1 MDGEW
6 DGRTKLGQS
15 VANGGC
21 GSGGGYSFSPLFLLS
36 PLSILA
42 ALPARGELLPP
53 RVRSCVSAVADGPVA
68 GERKEGRKVTSS
80 VANGR

>member
-15 VANGGC
+15 VANGG

-36 PLSILA
+36 PSLLCPPA
-42 ALPARGELLPP
+42 ASCFHLVFVPASVQSPMDLLP
-53 RVRSCVSAVADGPVA
+53 GK
-68 GERKEGRKVTSS
+68 GRKEGRKVTSS

>member
-1 MDGEW
+1 MAAA
-6 DGRTKLGQS
+6 
-15 VANGGC
+15 VAVAAAIL
-21 GSGGGYSFSPLFLLS
+21 SLPFSSSLLS
-36 PLSILA
+36 IA

-53 RVRSCVSAVADGPVA
+53 RVRSCVSAVAADGPVA

>member
-1 MDGEW
+1 MD
-6 DGRTKLGQS
+6 TLKLGQS
-15 VANGGC
+15 VANGG
-21 GSGGGYSFSPLFLLS
+21 SGGYSFSPLFLLS
-36 PLSILA
+36 LSIP

-53 RVRSCVSAVADGPVA
+53 RVRSCVSAVAADGPVA